1 MGTRERLRNPEQGRM
16 GGHMRVSRT
25 SSPRISRTPWVAAI
39 ALVAVLFQALASGAM
54 AHTVT
59 DRGVAQVICTAQGA
73 ASAPFAADKALT
85 EAGKGKT
92 ASGLPCQD
100 CVSAATAALTPPDPC
115 ATLVR
120 YARKA
125 QVWRDVADTVR
136 RTARAPP
143 RPHGQAP
150 PIA

>member
-1 MGTRERLRNPEQGRM
+1 
-16 GGHMRVSRT
+16 MRVSRT
-25 SSPRISRTPWVAAI
+25 SSPRMSRTPWVAAI

-54 AHTVT
+54 AHTIT
-59 DRGVAQVICTAQGA
+59 DRGVAEVICTAQGA
-73 ASAPFAADKALT
+73 APGLLGVDTKAQADP
-85 EAGKGKT
+85 GKGK
-92 ASGLPCQD
+92 AVAGLPCQD
-100 CVSAATAALTPPDPC
+100 CVSAAAVALVPPDPC

-136 RTARAPP
+136 RTARPPP
-143 RPHGQAP
+143 RPPGQAP

>member
-1 MGTRERLRNPEQGRM
+1 
-16 GGHMRVSRT
+16 MRVSRT
-25 SSPRISRTPWVAAI
+25 SSPRILRTSWVAAV

-54 AHTVT
+54 AHTIT

-73 ASAPFAADKALT
+73 ALAPLPLDAKAQA
-85 EAGKGKT
+85 EPGKAKT
-92 ASGLPCQD
+92 VSGLPCQD
-100 CVSAATAALTPPDPC
+100 CVTAATAALAPPDPC
-115 ATLVR
+115 ASLIR

-143 RPHGQAP
+143 RPPSRAP

>member
-1 MGTRERLRNPEQGRM
+1 M

-25 SSPRISRTPWVAAI
+25 SSPRFFRTSWVAAV

-54 AHTVT
+54 AHTIT
-59 DRGVAQVICTAQGA
+59 DRGVAQVICMAQGA
-73 ASAPFAADKALT
+73 ALTPLTLDGKAQA
-85 EAGKGKT
+85 ESGKGKT

-100 CVSAATAALTPPDPC
+100 CVTAATAAIAPPDPC

-136 RTARAPP
+136 HTARAPP
-143 RPHGQAP
+143 RPPGQAP